1 MDNSL
6 YFVGADIALK
16 KFDAA
21 IRLDSNRYK
30 HKVFANTPEG
40 FTAFH
45 AWLQGFG
52 SHFHILMEAT
62 NVYHEDLADYLLV
75 QGLTVSVINPR
86 CMPNFAKSTNMRSKT
101 DKVDARLLAD
111 YAWQDCGS
119 TRHLRPTTAH

>member
-16 KFDAA
+16 KFDVA
-21 IRLDSNRYK
+21 IRLDGNRYK

-52 SHFHILMEAT
+52 SHFHIYASPGI
-62 NVYHEDLADYLLV
+62 YA
-75 QGLTVSVINPR
+75 
-86 CMPNFAKSTNMRSKT
+86 AW
-101 DKVDARLLAD
+101 RLLK
-111 YAWQDCGS
+111 
-119 TRHLRPTTAH
+119 RHKTTLR